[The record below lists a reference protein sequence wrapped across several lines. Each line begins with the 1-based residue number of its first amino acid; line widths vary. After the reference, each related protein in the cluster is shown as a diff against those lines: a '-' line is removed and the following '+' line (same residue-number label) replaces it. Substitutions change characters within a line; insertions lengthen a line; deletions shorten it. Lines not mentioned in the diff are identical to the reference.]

1 MSTTCKISCTAETF
15 RRATRKAS
23 DVPGDTTRVTTREI
37 GGLPKGTVLRALSH
51 GHDGVS
57 VSVIRLPA

>member
-15 RRATRKAS
+15 RRATKKAS
-23 DVPGDTTRVTTREI
+23 DTTRVTTREI